1 MVSLGIFRR
10 KKEKEAE
17 VAEPAQKSLLLELC
31 GDDNELY
38 QVLSRTILMNPHMT
52 MKEGIDSYIE
62 KAQGYED
69 AGEKVRARVAYQ
81 TAGEISQFEGKLAQT
96 QKFFKKAAEVDPSYA
111 NRKVFEYYSRKE
123 KAERALAVAREYYT
137 KTGKYTEKKE
147 SSSD

>member
-69 AGEKVRARVAYQ
+69 AGENVRARVAYQ